1 MQINSTTM
9 AKIKNISAL
18 NKFKEHESTLKYAN
32 STIELTDLKT
42 LVENGIKFFSTRLKN
57 KIKRTENS
65 KLSSELKI
73 IECFEDNYFINE
85 YLLLLDKINIRLKL
99 TSFETIKN
107 YKFFKVQTLPF
118 EKNITTFEIFEKII
132 SEKFATFGVDGFYR
146 PFLIELIESY
156 YNEMLQKSIELQR
169 TFENQT
175 QLTKNFNRLCIE
187 WLTFILD
194 QYNEANKKEAPHYI
208 KPFLDYCKAKEP
220 KQTEVENNDCENE
233 ASKEGTITETKIPMK
248 QIALLHY
255 YNGITITRQNAN
267 TIAKKYNYTAINSG
281 EGLYQDY
288 LFFTSNANRHSSGET
303 KIKLNNKIKLFENVI
318 KLLTTENAKSKATT
332 ELNMLKN
339 KLIEFQ

>member
-1 MQINSTTM
+1 M

-85 YLLLLDKINIRLKL
+85 YLLLLDKINLRLKL

-107 YKFFKVQTLPF
+107 YKFYNVQTLPF
-118 EKNITTFEIFEKII
+118 EKNNTTFEIFEKII
-132 SEKFATFGVDGFYR
+132 SEKFATFGIDGFHK

-175 QLTKNFNRLCIE
+175 QLTKNFNRLCID
-187 WLTFILD
+187 WLNYILER
-194 QYNEANKKEAPHYI
+194 YNEANIKEAPHYI
-208 KPFLDYCKAKEP
+208 KPFLDYCNAKEP
-220 KQTEVENNDCENE
+220 KQTEVENNEIKNE
-233 ASKEGTITETKIPMK
+233 VPKDGTIKETKIPMK

-255 YNGITITRQNAN
+255 YNGITITREIAN
-267 TIAKKYNYTAINSG
+267 TIAKKYNYTSKNSG
-281 EGLYQDY
+281 EGLYQD
-288 LFFTSNANRHSSGET
+288 FISFTSNANRLSSGET
-303 KIKLNNKIKLFENVI
+303 KRKLNNKIKLFENVI
-318 KLLTTENAKSKATT
+318 KLLTTENAKSKATA
-332 ELNMLKN
+332 ELNILKSKLN
-339 KLIEFQ
+339 KF

>member
-1 MQINSTTM
+1 M

-118 EKNITTFEIFEKII
+118 EKNNTTFEIFEKII
-132 SEKFATFGVDGFYR
+132 SEKFATFGIDGFHK

-175 QLTKNFNRLCIE
+175 QLTKNFNRLCID
-187 WLTFILD
+187 WLNYILER
-194 QYNEANKKEAPHYI
+194 YNEANIKEAPHYI
-208 KPFLDYCKAKEP
+208 KPFLDYCKAKVP
-220 KQTEVENNDCENE
+220 KQTEVEKNESKTNYLGQPTNENANDFFEFLIDHYRPTE
-233 ASKEGTITETKIPMK
+233 ATVVKFVNI
-248 QIALLHY
+248 LHY
-255 YNGITITRQNAN
+255 LKNDTDKSKFIFKVKQKDYKKLVFEKKGIKINKFQKSERYFEDERTILNALE
-267 TIAKKYNYTAINSG
+267 NSF
-281 EGLYQDY
+281 L
-288 LFFTSNANRHSSGET
+288 
-303 KIKLNNKIKLFENVI
+303 KIKTGKI
-318 KLLTTENAKSKATT
+318 
-332 ELNMLKN
+332 
-339 KLIEFQ
+339 